1 MTDTAVGDPV
11 LEVMGLEHRLY
22 DPESGDEF
30 VVLVERPLRIDRGS
44 LVALV
49 GPSGCGKT
57 TLLTILGLLRAPSR
71 PERLE
76 YFRIHTRSEKG
87 EITTTDLKETWR
99 KGRQRVVER
108 LRRRHV
114 GFALQ
119 SGELL
124 PALTVRENIS
134 VPLWLNGVTGEACRL
149 RLEELLDAFRLQR
162 GGPGGESALA
172 GARVNKL
179 SGGEYQR
186 VALARAIAHR
196 PSLVFVDE
204 PTAALNRELAWEA
217 LEQLRRV
224 QAGIQAHGATVMIT
238 HDEELALAFADVI
251 VRMAPV
257 RGRPAGEVVE
267 VTANEPSIEEF
278 DLYLDWR
285 PDTGS

>member
-1 MTDTAVGDPV
+1 MPDTAAGDPV

-30 VVLVERPLRIDRGS
+30 VVLVERPLRIARGS

-71 PERLE
+71 PDRLD

-99 KGRQRVVER
+99 QGRQRVVER

-124 PALTVRENIS
+124 PALTVRENIA
-134 VPLWLNGVTGEACRL
+134 VPLWLNGVRGEACGR

-162 GGPGGESALA
+162 GGEGGESALA

-217 LEQLRRV
+217 LEQLRRA

-278 DLYLDWR
+278 DLSLDWR

>member
-1 MTDTAVGDPV
+1 MPDRRADDPV
-11 LEVMGLEHRLY
+11 LEILGLEHRLR
-22 DPESGDEF
+22 DPDSGDEF
-30 VVLVERPLRIDRGS
+30 TVLVERPLRIARGS

-57 TLLTILGLLRAPSR
+57 TLLTILGLLRAPSQ
-71 PERLE
+71 PERLD

-87 EITTTDLKETWR
+87 ETSTTDLKETWR

-124 PALTVRENIS
+124 PSLTVRENIA
-134 VPLWLNGVTGEACRL
+134 VPLWLNGVQGGACR
-149 RLEELLDAFRLQR
+149 RRIEELLDAFRLRR

-172 GARVNKL
+172 WARVNKL
-179 SGGEYQR
+179 SGGEFQR

-224 QAGIQAHGATVMIT
+224 QLGLQAHGATVMIT
-238 HDEELALAFADVI
+238 HDEELAAAFADVI

-267 VTANEPSIEEF
+267 VAANRPSVEEF
-278 DLYLDWR
+278 DLSLDAH
-285 PDTGS
+285 PEMGG